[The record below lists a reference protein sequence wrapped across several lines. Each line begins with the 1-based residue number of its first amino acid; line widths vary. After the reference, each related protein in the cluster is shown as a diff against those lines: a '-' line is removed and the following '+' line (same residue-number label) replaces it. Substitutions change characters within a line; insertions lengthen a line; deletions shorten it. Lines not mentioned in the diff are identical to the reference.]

1 MKIENIKHLKELKT
15 INSFLKPAKV
25 FIPLVSQ
32 NDKNITLLV
41 KKGDYVFKGSI
52 IGKSK
57 GNLRIPILSSV
68 SGTVVGFSEHTY
80 LNGEKVKCVEIENDY
95 KETLEKKVGIK
106 RILNKYT
113 KEEFIQLLI
122 NCGVVGS
129 YSGYPTYLK
138 YEKRFSTLIVNAVSD
153 EPYVTCDRALIKDK
167 CEEIL
172 EAIDATM
179 DICDIEQCYIAVKID
194 DYDIKKII
202 NNYIG
207 TYLKIKIAEVPND
220 YPMGWERNL
229 IKNIKSIKQKN
240 GVVVNNVSTMYS
252 IYEVLKFNR
261 PLVQRIIT
269 VSGDAVNK
277 PQNIIVKNGT
287 LAKEVIDYIGGL
299 KKCKE
304 IKFIAGGP
312 MMGKSLP
319 SDDLV
324 ITPNLKSILIFKGTD
339 KNVSYECIMCGKCV
353 NACPAKLSP
362 TVIMKNINNK
372 KVLEKL
378 SVNKCIEC
386 GICSYIC
393 PSKINVRK
401 YVEDS
406 KKIVGGKK
414 C

>member
-1 MKIENIKHLKELKT
+1 MKIENIKNLKELKVV
-15 INSFLKPAKV
+15 NSYLKPSKV

-57 GNLRIPILSSV
+57 GNLRIPIISSV
-68 SGTVVGFSEHTY
+68 SGTVIGFSEHTY
-80 LNGEKVKCVEIENDY
+80 LSGEKVKCVEIENDY
-95 KETLEKKVGIK
+95 KDTLEKKTGTK
-106 RILNKYT
+106 RVLNKYT
-113 KEEFIQLLI
+113 KDEFIEVLR

-129 YSGYPTYLK
+129 YSGFPTYLK
-138 YEKRFSTLIVNAVSD
+138 YEKNVNTLIINAVSD
-153 EPYVTCDRALIKDK
+153 EPYVKCDYALLKEK

-179 DICDIEQCYIAVKID
+179 DICDIDECFIAVKID
-194 DYDIKKII
+194 DYDTKKIL

-207 TYLKIKIAEVPND
+207 TYLKIKIVEVPND
-220 YPMGWERNL
+220 YPMGWEKNL
-229 IKNIKSIKQKN
+229 IKNIKSLKQEKSII
-240 GVVVNNVSTMYS
+240 VNNVSTMYS
-252 IYEVLKFNR
+252 IYEALKYNR
-261 PLVQRIIT
+261 PLTQRIIT
-269 VSGDAVNK
+269 ISGDALSK
-277 PQNIIVKNGT
+277 PQNVIVKNGT
-287 LAKEVIDYIGGL
+287 LIKEVIDYIGGL
-299 KKCKE
+299 KKCNE

-324 ITPNLKSILIFKGTD
+324 VTPDLKSVMVFKCSKKD
-339 KNVSYECIMCGKCV
+339 VKSNCIMCGKCV
-353 NACPAKLSP
+353 NACPVKLSP
-362 TVIMKNINNK
+362 AVIMKNIKNE

-378 SVNKCIEC
+378 NVNKCIEC

-401 YVEDS
+401 YVEDAKEILGV
-406 KKIVGGKK
+406 KK
-414 C
+414 